1 MPARQNSTNDQRI
14 NETYMIQSIVLIER
28 NEMSE
33 FKIAEARACAR
44 SRACCFSEISLDQV
58 DS

>member
-1 MPARQNSTNDQRI
+1 MIKDI